1 MYMYMCIYIEY
12 YLLKSDLTVHD
23 IRGGLLNEPTK
34 DVRSRFY
41 TCTNFLRALNIVPTH
56 NA

>member
-23 IRGGLLNEPTK
+23 IGGGGGG
-34 DVRSRFY
+34 Y
-41 TCTNFLRALNIVPTH
+41 
-56 NA
+56 